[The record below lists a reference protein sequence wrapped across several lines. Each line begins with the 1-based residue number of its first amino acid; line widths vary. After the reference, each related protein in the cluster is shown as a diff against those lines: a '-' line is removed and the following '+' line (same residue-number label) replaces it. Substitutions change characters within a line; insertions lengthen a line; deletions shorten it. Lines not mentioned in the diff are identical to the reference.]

1 MHDGIIRTLTDVRH
15 ISDMSKNLISLST
28 LDGKGYKYSGGDG
41 VLKVSKGSLIV
52 MRGDLKSANLYRLRG
67 TTITGDAAVI
77 SNLLSTSDATNLWN
91 MRLGHMSELGLTV
104 LSKRGLLDGHNI
116 SKLDFCEHCVFGKH
130 KRVKFNTA
138 THSSKGVL
146 DYVHS
151 DLWGPSRKP
160 SLGGARYMLT
170 IIDDYSRKVWSY
182 FLKDKS
188 EAFSAFKEWK
198 TMVENQTE
206 KKVKKFR
213 TDNGMEFCSHEFK
226 SYCKSEGIVRHYTV
240 PYTPNRMV

>member
-1 MHDGIIRTLTDVRH
+1 
-15 ISDMSKNLISLST
+15 
-28 LDGKGYKYSGGDG
+28 
-41 VLKVSKGSLIV
+41 
-52 MRGDLKSANLYRLRG
+52 
-67 TTITGDAAVI
+67 
-77 SNLLSTSDATNLWN
+77 
-91 MRLGHMSELGLTV
+91 MRLGHMSELGLAV
-104 LSKRGLLDGHNI
+104 LSKRGLLHGHSI

-138 THSSKGVL
+138 THSSKGIL

-170 IIDDYSRKVWSY
+170 IIEDYSRKVWPY
-182 FLKDKS
+182 FLKDKL

-206 KKVKKFR
+206 KKFKKRR
-213 TDNGMEFCSHEFK
+213 TDNGMEFCSHEFLSHIANLK
-226 SYCKSEGIVRHYTV
+226 ALLGTTLFLIH
-240 PYTPNRMV
+240 PNRMV